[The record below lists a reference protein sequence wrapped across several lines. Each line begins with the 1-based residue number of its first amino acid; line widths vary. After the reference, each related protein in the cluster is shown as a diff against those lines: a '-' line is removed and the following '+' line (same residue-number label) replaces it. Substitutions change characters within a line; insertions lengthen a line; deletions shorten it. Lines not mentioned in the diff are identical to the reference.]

1 MGSRC
6 EEVDAS
12 VSGGQ
17 EVVVH
22 PFPPFGRSM
31 CAETGGLAVADASE
45 REREK
50 ERERH
55 AQTHGILPRSGRPL
69 VVVRDPPTLLRSS
82 KGRFLFGRE
91 LPLVE
96 MARAQG
102 GFLVLGWTRHACL
115 MV

>member
-1 MGSRC
+1 MGSRR

-50 ERERH
+50 ERERERH
-55 AQTHGILPRSGRPL
+55 THTNTRDTPAFGTTTSGGTRPT
-69 VVVRDPPTLLRSS
+69 DAI
-82 KGRFLFGRE
+82 E
-91 LPLVE
+91 E
-96 MARAQG
+96 
-102 GFLVLGWTRHACL
+102 
-115 MV
+115 